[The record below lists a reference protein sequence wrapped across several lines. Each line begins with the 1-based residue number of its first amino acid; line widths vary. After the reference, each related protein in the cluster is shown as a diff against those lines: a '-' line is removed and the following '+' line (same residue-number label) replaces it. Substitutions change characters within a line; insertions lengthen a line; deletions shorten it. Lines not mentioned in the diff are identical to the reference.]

1 MSNKDY
7 RELQL
12 SSSQLAFI
20 FIAILILGLVIFL
33 LGVSVGKKQAQ
44 IVADSGISPQKKP
57 AKIEVKKP
65 AETEKPKD
73 LISKELESHK
83 KITEEVK
90 KPIIP
95 KPTAP
100 KPSTPAKN
108 LWYIQVGAFSN
119 KNSAI
124 SLANQ
129 FKKEGY
135 PTLVLEPFSTDRKPL
150 YRLRIGGYKTKEEAE
165 SVKAKLKPTKKKKDY
180 FLIKD

>member
-12 SSSQLAFI
+12 SSFQLAFI
-20 FIAILILGLVIFL
+20 FIAVLILGLVIFI

-44 IVADSGISPQKKP
+44 IVADSGIAPKKKP

-65 AETEKPKD
+65 AEAEIPKD
-73 LISKELESHK
+73 LIRKELESHK
-83 KITEEVK
+83 KITEEVQ
-90 KPIIP
+90 KPIVP

-100 KPSTPAKN
+100 TKN

-124 SLANQ
+124 SLADQ

-135 PTLVLEPFSTDRKPL
+135 PSLVLEPFSTDRRPL

-180 FLIKD
+180 FIIKD